1 MEPRVLRRMRT
12 GTTRRPST
20 SAPASMHTPSSG
32 PSPSRLPPGV
42 RALLRAVPILLTLFL
57 ALPPVGAQGQQV
69 DEAPSVIMGG
79 LPFEVTVQ
87 GAPAAASFTLRT
99 ATGRELASGMLEA
112 GEERTLGDLVVED
125 RGELPLSLVVGGT
138 ELPVEA
144 PFAPGWYS
152 LVPPVVAIALALIFR
167 EVVVALFAGI
177 WLGALATS
185 GFNPFS
191 AVARTIDTFG
201 VEALGD
207 VDGGK
212 TSIVLFSLLLGGMV
226 GVIARNGGTLGLVKA
241 VSPLATTRRRGKLA
255 TWLAGMAIFFDDYA
269 NTLIVGNTMRP
280 ITDRLR
286 ISREKLAYLVDSTAA
301 PVAALVPISTWVGYE
316 ISLIAEGF
324 ALTAAQQASNPALA
338 AELASINAFAVFL
351 HTIPYLFY
359 PLLALSFVV
368 LTSLMDR
375 DLGPM
380 AAAEA
385 RAAGGGGLYRPGAT
399 LAQDTSAHVMDPKEG
414 ASPRWWNA
422 GIPVLTVVAV
432 VLGGLYTTGRSS
444 AGAEASLMDVF
455 GAADPFATLLWGSL
469 AGCIVA
475 AVLSVAQ
482 RILTLQ
488 EALEAWVGGLRGMV
502 IAMVILVLAWS
513 LGSVTQEVGTA
524 QFLAGVLEGNLPLE
538 LLPVLVFVT
547 AAAIAFSTGTSWGTM
562 AILIPVV
569 IPLTVSLGGGGNFD
583 GGEHYSILLGA
594 ISSVLAGAIFGDH
607 CSPISDTTVMSSMAS
622 GCDHIDHVRT
632 QLPYALLVGAFSML
646 LGDIGTA
653 YGLPNWLAL
662 GLGVAGLAGVLKV
675 FGRPAGGAANMESGS
690 PVRVEPAVPT
700 G

>member
-1 MEPRVLRRMRT
+1 
-12 GTTRRPST
+12 
-20 SAPASMHTPSSG
+20 MHTPSSC
-32 PSPSRLPPGV
+32 PPRLLCPALP
-42 RALLRAVPILLTLFL
+42 RALRQVAPFLLALTLILL
-57 ALPPVGAQGQQV
+57 PEGARTQEIG
-69 DEAPSVIMGG
+69 EAPSIIMGG
-79 LPFEVTVQ
+79 LPFELTLQ
-87 GAPAAASFTLRT
+87 GGEESVPFTLRT
-99 ATGRELASGMLEA
+99 ATGRELASGMLA
-112 GEERTLGDLVVED
+112 GGEERALAALVVEE
-125 RGELPLSLVVGGT
+125 RGELPLALVMGGT

-191 AVARTIDTFG
+191 AVARTIDTFA

-241 VSPLATTRRRGKLA
+241 VSPMATTRRRGKLA

-324 ALTAAQQASNPALA
+324 ALTAAQQASDPALA
-338 AELASINAFAVFL
+338 AQLASTNAFAVFL

-375 DLGPM
+375 DLGAM
-380 AAAEA
+380 ARAEE

-399 LAQDTSAHVMDPKEG
+399 LAQDTSGHVMDPKEG
-414 ASPRWWNA
+414 AAPRWWNA

-432 VLGGLYTTGRSS
+432 VLGGLYTTGRGSV
-444 AGAEASLMDVF
+444 GPDASLMDVF

-475 AVLSVAQ
+475 VFLSVAQ

-513 LGSVTQEVGTA
+513 LGAVTQEVGTA
-524 QFLAGVLEGNLPLE
+524 QFLAGVLEGNLPLQ
-538 LLPVLVFVT
+538 LLPVVVFIT

-569 IPLTVSLGGGGNFD
+569 IPLTVSLGGAGNFD

-632 QLPYALLVGAFSML
+632 QLPYALLVGAFSMI

-675 FGRPAGGAANMESGS
+675 FGRPTGSSGPTDTGS
-690 PVRVEPAVPT
+690 ASRVERAAPA